1 VFGTG
6 VRRFALAPAAL
17 DLILNEIVPTT
28 IGTQHCIVSLYPNKR
43 AAARRRDRCRRCRC
57 RRCRRPRA
65 PSAMAS
71 PPNLRSAPLPLLVAL
86 GTLLTGTILWCAR
99 PRLPR
104 VVRCRHPARGGD
116 RPPLPA
122 QQRPRSCLAA
132 PPPEEP
138 PWPHDSDSLAAAP
151 LSLSL
156 RSVLEPRRLAAA
168 PRRAPRNTPCSGL
181 CHCPTDWAPSGG
193 TPCRAASG

>member
-1 VFGTG
+1 MFGTG
-6 VRRFALAPAAL
+6 VRRLALPPAAL
-17 DLILNEIVPTT
+17 ALIFNEVVPTT
-28 IGTQHCIVSLYPNKR
+28 ISTQYFTVSLYPNKR
-43 AAARRRDRCRRCRC
+43 AEARRRVRCS
-57 RRCRRPRA
+57 RCRRPRA

-104 VVRCRHPARGGD
+104 VVRCRHPARAGD

-138 PWPHDSDSLAAAP
+138 RWPHDSDSLAAAP

-168 PRRAPRNTPCSGL
+168 PRRAPRNKPCSGL